1 MNNNGNKDLV
11 LGNKSGT
18 PLENDWLLSIGNA
31 KNKNDT
37 PVKLDSSNPHVIF
50 VCGARGSGKSYT
62 LGVLAEEISRKNSD
76 IGAVIVDPIGIFWSM
91 KYPNKEEEELEL
103 LRENNLKPEGMENV
117 EVLIPSGYASNIPD
131 ETFEGSFSF
140 QPSSLT
146 ADDWC
151 LTFGIDRY
159 SPQGLLLERAIEK
172 VKTGYTRQLGDKGD
186 RGSRD
191 VDSNANFSIEDLLD
205 CINHDKE
212 LLSKKKGFKASTR
225 RALTSRLSTAKEW
238 GIFGKEKKLSDIIRK
253 GTINVFD
260 ISFLPENIGSLVL
273 GILAR
278 KILAARKKTAR
289 KEAVKDLK
297 GEKRDEDQSIPPTWL
312 MIDEAHSFAPS
323 SGKTAA
329 TNPLVEYVKEG
340 RRPGLSAVLSTQQP
354 SALDSKII
362 SQLDILLSHQL
373 SFEKDIKEV
382 WKRMPTSLPDDLKN
396 SESLKKLPEGTAI
409 VADKE
414 INQGFF
420 VSIRPRLSQHEGRER
435 VIESTEDEKDSE
447 SSPPVKDET
456 TSEDIEETFERI
468 EIEPDDQIGEEEKE
482 EDNPNDIDIKPDE
495 DEDKEEILT
504 VPFRTSMK
512 EANEVAEAA
521 RKRRLKFLWPIENI
535 RRVSRHYYPFWSF
548 LVDYY
553 PKNEKQMNLRVQ
565 IDGISGEIIKKG
577 NGKIR
582 RTRGV
587 RSIPRLSSFEKKLL
601 FRILETHPTT
611 FESLENF
618 FDSKSKVKSSVS
630 RLEEQNLVKC
640 TENETEVS
648 IDLQKNVD
656 IPRKLSQKPFLA
668 AESIPNPKPKMV
680 REEQKKEEVIDS
692 EKALEILDS
701 FGDIEVIEE
710 KLYYYPYWIAK
721 FVRDGQSRLIAI
733 DGVFGNCDEY
743 AGRMFRRRVL

>member
-1 MNNNGNKDLV
+1 MNNNEDEDLI
-11 LGNKSGT
+11 LGNKSGA
-18 PLENDWLLSIGNA
+18 PLEDDWLLSIGKA
-31 KNKNDT
+31 KNKENN

-103 LRENNLKPEGMENV
+103 LKKSNLEPEGMDNV
-117 EVLIPSGYASNIPD
+117 EILIPSGYASDVPD
-131 ETFEGSFSF
+131 ETFEDSFSF
-140 QPSSLT
+140 RPSSLT

-159 SPQGLLLERAIEK
+159 SPQGLLLERAIEQ
-172 VKTGYTRQLGDKGD
+172 VKTGYTRQLGDKGE

-191 VDSNANFSIEDLLD
+191 VDSNDNFSIEDLLD

-212 LLSKKKGFKASTR
+212 LLSNKKGFKASTR

-278 KILAARKKTAR
+278 KILSARKKTAR
-289 KEAVKDLK
+289 KEAIQDLK
-297 GEKRDEDQSIPPTWL
+297 GEDRDENQTIPPTWL

-323 SGKTAA
+323 NGKTAA

-382 WKRMPTSLPDDLKN
+382 WKRMPTSLPDNVKN

-414 INQGFF
+414 INQAFF
-420 VSIRPRLSQHEGRER
+420 VSVRPRLSQHEGRER
-435 VIESTEDEKDSE
+435 VVE
-447 SSPPVKDET
+447 SSDEENSSEPDET
-456 TSEDIEETFERI
+456 VEDIEEKFESI
-468 EIEPDDQIGEEEKE
+468 EIEPDDKPGEEEE
-482 EDNPNDIDIKPDE
+482 TGEDTTNDVDIKKDQDE
-495 DEDKEEILT
+495 NREEILT

-512 EANEVAEAA
+512 EADEAA
-521 RKRRLKFLWPIENI
+521 EKARKKRLKFLWPIENV
-535 RRVSRHYYPFWSF
+535 RRVSKHYYPFWSF

-577 NGKIR
+577 NGKIG

-587 RSIPRLSSFEKKLL
+587 RSIPRLNSFEKKLF
-601 FRILETHPTT
+601 FRILEDHPISYENL
-611 FESLENF
+611 ESF
-618 FDSKSKVKSSVS
+618 FDGRSRVKSSVTT
-630 RLEEQNLVKC
+630 LEEENLVEC
-640 TENETEVS
+640 TEKEDKVS
-648 IDLQKNVD
+648 IDLQKKVD
-656 IPRKLSQKPFLA
+656 IPRKLSKKPFLA
-668 AESIPNPKPKMV
+668 AESIPDPEPKMI
-680 REEQKKEEVIDS
+680 REEQKKEEVIES
-692 EKALEILDS
+692 KKALEILES

-710 KLYYYPYWIAK
+710 KLYYYPYWVAK
-721 FVRDGQSRLIAI
+721 LVRNGQSRLIAI
-733 DGVFGNCDEY
+733 DGVFGNRDKY

>member
-1 MNNNGNKDLV
+1 MNNNGDKDLV

-18 PLENDWLLSIGNA
+18 PLEDDWLLSIGKA
-31 KNKNDT
+31 KNREDN

-62 LGVLAEEISRKNSD
+62 LGVLAEEISRNNSD

-103 LRENNLKPEGMENV
+103 LKKTNLEPEGMENV
-117 EVLIPSGYASNIPD
+117 EVLIPSGYASNVPN
-131 ETFEGSFSF
+131 ETFEDSFSF
-140 QPSSLT
+140 RPSSLT

-172 VKTGYTRQLGDKGD
+172 VKTGYTRQLGDKGE

-191 VDSNANFSIEDLLD
+191 VDSNDNFSIEDLLD

-289 KEAVKDLK
+289 KEAVQDLK
-297 GEKRDEDQSIPPTWL
+297 GEERDENQSIPPTWL

-323 SGKTAA
+323 TGKTAA

-382 WKRMPTSLPDDLKN
+382 WKRMPTSLPDNLKN

-414 INQGFF
+414 INQAFF
-420 VSIRPRLSQHEGRER
+420 ASIRPRLSQHEGRER
-435 VIESTEDEKDSE
+435 VVESSDEKNSSE
-447 SSPPVKDET
+447 PDQTV
-456 TSEDIEETFERI
+456 EDIEEKFESI
-468 EIEPDDQIGEEEKE
+468 EIEPDDEPGEEEEDE
-482 EDNPNDIDIKPDE
+482 EDTTNDVDIKADE
-495 DEDKEEILT
+495 EEDMEDILT
-504 VPFRTSMK
+504 VPFRT
-512 EANEVAEAA
+512 
-521 RKRRLKFLWPIENI
+521 
-535 RRVSRHYYPFWSF
+535 
-548 LVDYY
+548 
-553 PKNEKQMNLRVQ
+553 
-565 IDGISGEIIKKG
+565 G
-577 NGKIR
+577 
-582 RTRGV
+582 TRGV
-587 RSIPRLSSFEKKLL
+587 RSIPRLSSFEKKSL
-601 FRILETHPTT
+601 FRILEKHPTS
-611 FESLENF
+611 FEDLENF
-618 FDSKSKVKSSVS
+618 FDGKSKIKSSVS

-640 TENETEVS
+640 TEKEDKVI
-648 IDLQKNVD
+648 IDLQENVD
-656 IPRKLSQKPFLA
+656 IPIKLSKKPFLA
-668 AESIPNPKPKMV
+668 AESIPDPQPKTI
-680 REEQKKEEVIDS
+680 REEQKKEKVIES
-692 EKALEILDS
+692 KKALEILDS

-710 KLYYYPYWIAK
+710 KLYYYPYWVGK
-721 FVRDGQSRLIAI
+721 LVKNGQSRLIAI
-733 DGVFGNCDEY
+733 DGVFGNRDKY